1 MSTFRDFAEEI
12 NTKTFEVYVP
22 EYYDRQLPKYFE
34 EKKVNPIYSA
44 SDLNECVA
52 RHCLAEIIDMTINK
66 IPFTIVDENDMGIM
80 LEILKGYMAQ
90 MHKYSTVNEEMR
102 IYLNNVDTTILT
114 IGDGWNTIKR
124 IKRKAKL
131 DDGEV
136 PTLIEWFERL
146 NPRKP

>member
-1 MSTFRDFAEEI
+1 MSTFRDYAEEI

-34 EKKVNPIYSA
+34 EKKVNPIYNA
-44 SDLNECVA
+44 FDLNECVA
-52 RHCLAEIIDMTINK
+52 MHCLAEIIDLTINK
-66 IPFTIVDENDMGIM
+66 IPYTIAHADDMEVM
-80 LEILKGYMAQ
+80 MEILKGYVAQ
-90 MHKYSTVNEEMR
+90 MHKYSTANDEMR
-102 IYLNNVDTTILT
+102 VYISNVEITMQA
-114 IGDGWNTIKR
+114 IGEGWNTIKR

-146 NPRKP
+146 NPRKL